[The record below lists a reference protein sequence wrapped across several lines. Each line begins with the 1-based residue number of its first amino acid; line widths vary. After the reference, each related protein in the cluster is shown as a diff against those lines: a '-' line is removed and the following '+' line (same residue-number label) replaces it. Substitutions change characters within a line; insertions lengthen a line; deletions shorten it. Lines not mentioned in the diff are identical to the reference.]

1 MHYQPTRESVETHPL
16 PAWFDNAK
24 LGIFVH
30 WGLYSVPGWAP
41 LAGELSEILATGEWG
56 KWFANNPYAEWY
68 MNSWRIAGSP
78 TQRYHAETFGADFSY
93 FDFVREFNTAA
104 EQWNPDE
111 WASLFQR
118 VHARYAVL
126 TTKHHDGFTLWPSHT
141 PNPFIANYHARRDLA
156 GEFMD
161 AVRGRGLTAA
171 LYYSGGLDWTFNDT
185 VIQGMADFQ
194 QAVPQM
200 PEYVDYANA
209 HWRELID
216 RYQTMIL
223 WNDIAYPAATDLN
236 VLFAEYYNKLP
247 DGVVNNRFTQ
257 RFQLGADGNIVTDNF
272 HDFETPE
279 YASFSEIRA
288 KKWESCRGIG
298 ASFGYNRNEGA
309 AQHLSVENLVR
320 SFVDIV
326 SKNGNLLLNVGPMA
340 DGTIP
345 ELQRE
350 RLLGLGAWLDVNG
363 DAIFDT
369 RPWVVADGATDGGVA
384 VRFTQKAGD
393 LYATL
398 LDTPATSTFEI
409 KGLRCAPGTS
419 VQLLG
424 GSAPLAWRATD
435 GGVAVTLAGE
445 LPASPAHALRIS
457 PAPDFRLS

>member
-1 MHYQPTRESVETHPL
+1 MRYEPTLDSVSRHPL

-41 LAGELSEILATGEWG
+41 LSGDLGDILVSGEWA

-68 MNSWRIAGSP
+68 MNSLRIDGSP
-78 TQRYHAETFGADFSY
+78 TQRYHREIFGAEHSY
-93 FDFVREFNTAA
+93 FDFARDFNQAA
-104 EQWNPDE
+104 ERWDPDS
-111 WASLFQR
+111 WASLFAR

-126 TTKHHDGFTLWPSHT
+126 TTKHHDGFTLWPTRT
-141 PNPFIANYHARRDLA
+141 PNPFIPGYFARRDLV
-156 GEFMD
+156 GDFM
-161 AVRGRGLTAA
+161 AAIRGQGLTAA

-185 VIQGMADFQ
+185 VIQHIVDLQTG
-194 QAVPQM
+194 VPQM
-200 PEYVDYANA
+200 QAYIDYANE

-216 RYQTMIL
+216 RYHTMIL
-223 WNDIAYPAATDLN
+223 WNDIAYPAATDVN
-236 VLFAEYYNKLP
+236 ELFADYFNALP

-279 YASFSEIRA
+279 YASYPEIRT

-298 ASFGYNRNEGA
+298 ASFGYNRNEGS
-309 AQHLSVENLVR
+309 AQHLTVEELVR

-345 ELQRE
+345 EIQRE
-350 RLLGLGAWLDVNG
+350 RLLGLGEWLDVNG
-363 DAIFDT
+363 EAIFDT
-369 RPWVVADGATDGGVA
+369 RPWVVADGATDGAIG
-384 VRFTQKAGD
+384 VRFTQKDGD

-398 LDTPATSTFEI
+398 LATPASTSFEI
-409 KGLRCAPGTS
+409 KGLRCAPDTEIK
-419 VQLLG
+419 LLG
-424 GSAPLAWRATD
+424 GPQSLAWRATD
-435 GGVAVTLAGE
+435 AGVAVTLPG
-445 LPASPAHALRIS
+445 PPSDSPAHALRVS
-457 PAPDFRLS
+457 PAPLYQA

>member
-41 LAGELSEILATGEWG
+41 LAGELSDILATGDWA

-68 MNSWRIAGSP
+68 MNSWRIDGSP
-78 TQRYHAETFGADFSY
+78 TQRYHNETYGPNFNY
-93 FDFVREFNTAA
+93 FDFAPQFNAA
-104 EQWNPDE
+104 TEQWNPDD

-126 TTKHHDGFTLWPSHT
+126 TTKHHDGFTLWPSRT
-141 PNPFIANYHARRDLA
+141 PNPFIADYHARRDLV
-156 GEFMD
+156 GEFME
-161 AVRGRGLTAA
+161 AIRGRGLTAA

-185 VIQGMADFQ
+185 VIQHIADIPK
-194 QAVPQM
+194 AVPQM
-200 PEYVDYANA
+200 PAYVDYANA

-216 RYQTMIL
+216 RYETMIL

-247 DGVVNNRFTQ
+247 EGLVNNRFTQ

-298 ASFGYNRNEGA
+298 ASFGYNRNEGPE
-309 AQHLSVENLVR
+309 QHLTVENLVR

-345 ELQRE
+345 ALQRE
-350 RLLGLGAWLDVNG
+350 RLLGLGEWLDVNG
-363 DAIFDT
+363 AAIFDT
-369 RPWVVADGATDGGVA
+369 RPWVVADGKTDAGVD
-384 VRFTQKAGD
+384 VRFTQKEGD

-398 LDTPATSTFEI
+398 LDAPTDQTFEI
-409 KGLRCAPGTS
+409 KGLRCTANTTIE
-419 VQLLG
+419 LLG
-424 GSAPLAWRATD
+424 GSALAWRATD
-435 GGVAVTLAGE
+435 GGVAVTLPDA
-445 LPASPAHALRIS
+445 LPASPAHSLHIS
-457 PAPDFRLS
+457 PAPDFQL

>member
-1 MHYQPTRESVETHPL
+1 MHYQPTLESVSTHPL

-24 LGIFVH
+24 LGIFIH

-41 LAGELSEILATGEWG
+41 LSGDLSDILATGEWA

-68 MNSWRIAGSP
+68 MNSLRIDGSP
-78 TQRYHAETFGADFSY
+78 TQRHHNESYGADASY
-93 FDFVREFNTAA
+93 FDFAGDFNQAA
-104 EQWNPDE
+104 EAWDPDG
-111 WASLFQR
+111 WAQLFQR

-126 TTKHHDGFTLWPSHT
+126 TTKHHDGFTLWPTRT
-141 PNPFIANYHARRDLA
+141 PNPFIPEYFARRDLV
-156 GEFMD
+156 GDFM
-161 AVRGRGLTAA
+161 AAIRSRGMTAA

-185 VIQGMADFQ
+185 VIQHIADIPK
-194 QAVPQM
+194 AVPQM
-200 PEYVDYANA
+200 PAYVDYANA
-209 HWRELID
+209 HWRELIE

-236 VLFAEYYNKLP
+236 VLFADYFSALP

-257 RFQLGADGNIVTDNF
+257 RFQLGTDGNIVTDNF

-279 YASFSEIRA
+279 YASFPDIRA

-309 AQHLSVENLVR
+309 AQHLTVEALVR

-326 SKNGNLLLNVGPMA
+326 SKNGNLLLNIGPMA

-350 RLLGLGAWLDVNG
+350 RLLGLGEWLDVNG

-369 RPWVVADGATDGGVA
+369 RPWVVADGATDGGSG
-384 VRFTQKAGD
+384 VRFTQKSGD

-398 LDTPATSTFEI
+398 LDRPSARTFEI
-409 KGLRCAPGTS
+409 KGLRCKGGT
-419 VQLLG
+419 VVHLLG
-424 GSAPLAWRATD
+424 ASAPISWHATD
-435 GGVAVTLAGE
+435 GGMAVTLAGD
-445 LPASPAHALRIS
+445 LPASPALSIRIS
-457 PAPDFRLS
+457 PAPDFQP

>member
-41 LAGELSEILATGEWG
+41 LAGELSDILATGDWA

-68 MNSWRIAGSP
+68 MNSWRIDGSP
-78 TQRYHAETFGADFSY
+78 TQRYHNETYGPNFNY
-93 FDFVREFNTAA
+93 FDFAPQFNAA
-104 EQWNPDE
+104 TEQWNPDD

-126 TTKHHDGFTLWPSHT
+126 TTKHHDGFTLWPSRT
-141 PNPFIANYHARRDLA
+141 PNPFIADYHARRDLV
-156 GEFMD
+156 GEFME
-161 AVRGRGLTAA
+161 AIRGRGLTAA

-185 VIQGMADFQ
+185 VIQHIADIPK
-194 QAVPQM
+194 AVPQM
-200 PEYVDYANA
+200 PAYVDYANT

-247 DGVVNNRFTQ
+247 EGLVNNRFTQ

-298 ASFGYNRNEGA
+298 ASFGYNRNEGPE
-309 AQHLSVENLVR
+309 QHLTVENLVR
-320 SFVDIV
+320 SFMDIV

-345 ELQRE
+345 ALQRE
-350 RLLGLGAWLDVNG
+350 RLLGLGEWLDVNG
-363 DAIFDT
+363 AAIFDT
-369 RPWVVADGATDGGVA
+369 RPWVVADGKTDAGVD
-384 VRFTQKAGD
+384 VRFTQKEGD

-398 LDTPATSTFEI
+398 LDAPTDQTFEI
-409 KGLRCAPGTS
+409 KGLRCTANTTIE
-419 VQLLG
+419 LLG
-424 GSAPLAWRATD
+424 GSALAWRATD
-435 GGVAVTLAGE
+435 GGVAVTLPDA
-445 LPASPAHALRIS
+445 LPASPAHSLHIS
-457 PAPDFRLS
+457 PAPDFQL

>member
-41 LAGELSEILATGEWG
+41 RAGELSEILATGDWA
-56 KWFANNPYAEWY
+56 KWFGNNPYAEWY
-68 MNSWRIAGSP
+68 MNSWRIEGSP

-93 FDFVREFNTAA
+93 FDFAHDFNTAA
-104 EQWNPDE
+104 EQWNPDD

-126 TTKHHDGFTLWPSHT
+126 TTKHHDGFTLWPSRT
-141 PNPFIANYHARRDLA
+141 PNPFIANYHARRDLV

-185 VIQGMADFQ
+185 VIQGMVDFQ

-216 RYQTMIL
+216 RYQTLIL

-272 HDFETPE
+272 FDFETPE
-279 YASFSEIRA
+279 YASFPDIRA

-309 AQHLSVENLVR
+309 AQHLTVENLVR

-326 SKNGNLLLNVGPMA
+326 SKNGNLLLNVGPKA

-369 RPWVVADGATDGGVA
+369 RPWVVADGKTDAGA
-384 VRFTQKAGD
+384 DVRFTQKDGD

-398 LDTPATSTFEI
+398 LDTPADQTFEI
-409 KGLRCAPGTS
+409 KGLRCADGAS
-419 VQLLG
+419 IDLLG
-424 GSAPLAWRATD
+424 GAAPLTWRATD
-435 GGVAVTLAGE
+435 AGVAVTLAGA

-457 PAPDFRLS
+457 PAPDFRVS